1 MGKIIGIDLGTT
13 NSCVAVMEG
22 GEAVVIANAEGAR
35 TTPSVVAFTKEG
47 ERIVGQVAKR
57 QAITNPDKTVSSI
70 KRHMGSN
77 YKVNIDGKDV
87 TFRASA
93 AIPRIYRNRFHRDI
107 YKDLHDLQKSI
118 DENDPENSALDSFSL
133 ELFEDISYIMAKH
146 ADPQN
151 VPDTPDEWLD
161 QFGTFSIYQVLP
173 EIIELWGLNVQ
184 TQVESKKNF
193 ERLTGK

>member
-1 MGKIIGIDLGTT
+1 MAL
-13 NSCVAVMEG
+13 
-22 GEAVVIANAEGAR
+22 
-35 TTPSVVAFTKEG
+35 TK
-47 ERIVGQVAKR
+47 
-57 QAITNPDKTVSSI
+57 T
-70 KRHMGSN
+70 
-77 YKVNIDGKDV
+77 VNIDGKDV

-93 AIPRIYRNRFHRDI
+93 AIPG
-107 YKDLHDLQKSI
+107 SV
-118 DENDPENSALDSFSL
+118 LDSFSL

-146 ADPQN
+146 ADPQG

>member
-1 MGKIIGIDLGTT
+1 MRSTTAGILPFISLRQRNRLSRDRVK
-13 NSCVAVMEG
+13 N
-22 GEAVVIANAEGAR
+22 
-35 TTPSVVAFTKEG
+35 
-47 ERIVGQVAKR
+47 VGQGFGSALYLR
-57 QAITNPDKTVSSI
+57 LEESEMALTKT
-70 KRHMGSN
+70 
-77 YKVNIDGKDV
+77 VNIDGKDV

-93 AIPRIYRNRFHRDI
+93 AIPRIYRNKFHRDI

-146 ADPQN
+146 ADPQG

>member
-1 MGKIIGIDLGTT
+1 MRSKYLKMALAGVL
-13 NSCVAVMEG
+13 SVSLVACG
-22 GEAVVIANAEGAR
+22 QAAE
-35 TTPSVVAFTKEG
+35 TK
-47 ERIVGQVAKR
+47 
-57 QAITNPDKTVSSI
+57 T
-70 KRHMGSN
+70 
-77 YKVNIDGKDV
+77 VNIDGKDV

-107 YKDLHDLQKSI
+107 YKDLSDLQKSVG
-118 DENDPENSALDSFSL
+118 EGDPEASTLDGLSL